1 MQTIYLAGGCFWG
14 IEAYFKKIQG
24 ITDTEVGYAGGDTK
38 NPTYPQVCTGQ
49 TGHAETL
56 ELEFD
61 ETVISLQDILLH
73 FERIHEPTSLN
84 KQGNDIGSQYR
95 SAIFYTSED
104 QRRIAFE
111 WKEQAEGRYPDEIVT
126 EISPL
131 DTFYPAEDYHQDY
144 LDKHPGGYCHINLS
158 LADIPLKGDS

>member
-14 IEAYFKKIQG
+14 IEAYFQKIQG
-24 ITDTEVGYAGGDTK
+24 VIDTEVGYAGGDTK
-38 NPTYPQVCTGQ
+38 NPTYQQVCTGR

-61 ETVISLQDILLH
+61 ENVISLENILLH

-104 QRRIAFE
+104 QKQAALE
-111 WKEQAEGRYPDEIVT
+111 WKDQANGRYPDEIVT
-126 EISPL
+126 EIAPL
-131 DTFYPAEDYHQDY
+131 QEFYPAEDYHQDY
-144 LDKHPGGYCHINLS
+144 LEKNPGGYCHINLA
-158 LADIPLKGDS
+158 LADTPLT

>member
-14 IEAYFKKIQG
+14 IEAYFKKITG
-24 ITDTEVGYAGGDTK
+24 VLDTEVGYAGGDVP
-38 NPTYPQVCTGQ
+38 NPTYQQVCSEH

-56 ELEFD
+56 ELQFD
-61 ETVISLQDILLH
+61 ETIISLQDILLH

-104 QRRIAFE
+104 QKQAALE
-111 WKEQAEGRYPDEIVT
+111 WKDQANGRYPEEIVT

-131 DTFYPAEDYHQDY
+131 EAFYPAEEYHQDY
-144 LDKHPGGYCHINLS
+144 IDKNPGGYCHVNLA
-158 LADIPLKGDS
+158 LADTPLK